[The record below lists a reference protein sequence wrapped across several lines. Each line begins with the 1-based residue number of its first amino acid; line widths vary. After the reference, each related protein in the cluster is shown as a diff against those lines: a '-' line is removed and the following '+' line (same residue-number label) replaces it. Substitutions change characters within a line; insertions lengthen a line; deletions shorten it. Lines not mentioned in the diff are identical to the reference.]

1 MGAFA
6 RRMGRDGAEY
16 EKLAE
21 KVKES
26 FTESFWME
34 EQRCLK
40 DVISGTE
47 ADTQIRCNQIWAVSM
62 PFTMLDEEKERQV
75 VDTVFEKLYTPY
87 GLRTL
92 EQEDGQFCPVYG
104 GEVLKRDLA
113 YHQGTVWAYP
123 LGAYYLAYLK
133 VNRDSSEAKAE
144 VRAQMEALKS
154 ALREGC
160 IGQLP
165 EIYDG
170 ENPVSSKGCFAQAWS
185 VGEILRVYERLE
197 GRR

>member
-1 MGAFA
+1 M
-6 RRMGRDGAEY
+6 
-16 EKLAE
+16 
-21 KVKES
+21 
-26 FTESFWME
+26 
-34 EQRCLK
+34 
-40 DVISGTE
+40 
-47 ADTQIRCNQIWAVSM
+47 
-62 PFTMLDEEKERQV
+62 
-75 VDTVFEKLYTPY
+75 
-87 GLRTL
+87 
-92 EQEDGQFCPVYG
+92 
-104 GEVLKRDLA
+104 
-113 YHQGTVWAYP
+113 WAYP

-144 VRAQMEALKS
+144 VRAQMEVLKS

>member
-1 MGAFA
+1 M
-6 RRMGRDGAEY
+6 
-16 EKLAE
+16 
-21 KVKES
+21 
-26 FTESFWME
+26 
-34 EQRCLK
+34 
-40 DVISGTE
+40 
-47 ADTQIRCNQIWAVSM
+47 
-62 PFTMLDEEKERQV
+62 
-75 VDTVFEKLYTPY
+75 
-87 GLRTL
+87 
-92 EQEDGQFCPVYG
+92 
-104 GEVLKRDLA
+104 
-113 YHQGTVWAYP
+113 WAYP